1 MAVSIQELE
10 VVPPAPSQGG
20 PASNQPQHGQSGS
33 AAPKPELERQLERAA
48 RLRRSRDL
56 RLEAD

>member
-10 VVPPAPSQGG
+10 VVAPPSQGL
-20 PASNQPQHGQSGS
+20 PEAKRAAQTQQQSG
-33 AAPKPELERQLERAA
+33 PPNPELERRLEQGA

-56 RLEAD
+56 RLKAD

>member
-10 VVPPAPSQGG
+10 VVAPPSQSLPDANRAPQTQQQSG
-20 PASNQPQHGQSGS
+20 PAN
-33 AAPKPELERQLERAA
+33 PELERRLEQGA

-56 RLEAD
+56 RLKAD

>member
-10 VVPPAPSQGG
+10 VVAPPSQGV
-20 PASNQPQHGQSGS
+20 PDANRATQTQQQSGPPNP
-33 AAPKPELERQLERAA
+33 ALERRLEQSA

-56 RLEAD
+56 RLKAD